1 MPISQERILPGRS
14 YRTGAN
20 ELREVSAVDQDEVV
34 YHSVFPGSA
43 GLMVRTPDKRLA
55 LARFAAEAQSEV
67 ERPLHRPTADWLGR
81 RDLGRGSV
89 SGQPGRICS
98 HHTDAP
104 ASRRAMNCAKGV
116 PMNRTRSFTRSR
128 CSSAAPD

>member
-1 MPISQERILPGRS
+1 MPISQERILPGRA

-55 LARFAAEAQSEV
+55 IARFAAEAQAEV
-67 ERPLHRPTADWLGR
+67 ERPLHRPNG
-81 RDLGRGSV
+81 
-89 SGQPGRICS
+89 
-98 HHTDAP
+98 AP
-104 ASRRAMNCAKGV
+104 A
-116 PMNRTRSFTRSR
+116 
-128 CSSAAPD
+128 